1 MFHSTRGNK
10 LVSSPEA
17 ILNGLADD
25 GGLYVIDQLPS
36 INYKDLMNDDYQTMA
51 AKILNAFFP
60 EFSYDDVKR
69 EIDDAYSSFD
79 IKEVVNLKKC
89 DNAYFLEL
97 FHGPT
102 LAFKDLAL
110 VVLPR
115 LMKLSKQKLGYD
127 KNITILTATS
137 GDTGGAALNGFSAI
151 DGISIIV
158 LYPNGGVSPVQEAQM
173 CSFINKNAKVL
184 ALQGNFDD
192 CQNFVKK
199 FFSEH
204 KELSLSSANSINIA
218 RLAPQIVYYFY
229 SYIYLV
235 KNNIIKDGDKINFDV
250 PTGNFGNI
258 FAGFYAKSL
267 GLPIQNL
274 ICASNKNSVL
284 TDFFLNGKY
293 DKKRPFFKTNSP
305 SMDIL
310 ISSNLER
317 FLYYGTNSEAK
328 TKELMEK
335 LAKNGEYD
343 FKNPFNYFYAYS
355 TDEEKTLEVIKDV
368 YNKYSYV
375 IDPHTAVAYNAYKE
389 YVKETKDE
397 NPTVV
402 VSTASPYKFP
412 QAVLSA
418 FGVEENDA
426 MAAINVLSKKFN
438 LEIPKV
444 LNYPQVRRTVVKLED
459 SEKFVLDVIK
469 CFE

>member
-1 MFHSTRGNK
+1 MFHSTRGNE

-17 ILNGLADD
+17 ILNGLAKD
-25 GGLYVIDQLPS
+25 GGLYVIDEMPK
-36 INYKDLMNDDYQTMA
+36 INYRDFLNDDYQTMA
-51 AKILNAFFP
+51 SKILNAFFP
-60 EFSYDDVKR
+60 EFTYQEIKN
-69 EIDDAYSSFD
+69 EIDNAYKTFD
-79 IKEVVNLKKC
+79 IKEVVNLHKAS
-89 DNAYFLEL
+89 NAYFLEL

-115 LMKLSKQKLGYD
+115 LMKLSKEKMGVK

-137 GDTGGAALNGFSAI
+137 GDTGGAALNGFRNI
-151 DGISIIV
+151 PGISIVV
-158 LYPNGGVSPVQEAQM
+158 LYPNGGISPVQEAQM
-173 CSFINKNAKVL
+173 CSFRSENAKVL
-184 ALQGNFDD
+184 AINGNFDD
-192 CQNFVKK
+192 CQSFVKE
-199 FFSEH
+199 FFANN
-204 KELSLSSANSINIA
+204 KDLSLSSANSINIA

-267 GLPIQNL
+267 GLPINNL

-335 LAKNGEYD
+335 LSKNGEYD

-355 TDEEKTLEVIKDV
+355 TNEEKTLEVIKNV
-368 YNKYSYV
+368 YDQYKYV

-389 YVKETKDE
+389 YVKETNDN

-426 MAAINVLSKKFN
+426 MEAINVLSKKFS

-444 LNYPQVRRTVVKLED
+444 LNYPKVNRTVVSLED
-459 SEKFVLDVIK
+459 SEKYVLDVIK